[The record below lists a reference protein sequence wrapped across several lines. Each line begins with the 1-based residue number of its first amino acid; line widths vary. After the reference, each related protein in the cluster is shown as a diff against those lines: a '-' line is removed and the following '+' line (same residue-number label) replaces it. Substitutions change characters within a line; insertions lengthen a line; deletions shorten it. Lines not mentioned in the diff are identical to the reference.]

1 MSLSLYWN
9 CKVTII
15 VDADTFL
22 LFLLP
27 PILLDKF
34 LSPRVKRLC
43 LGIVAVDIAIILG
56 VVSSMPSLVTL
67 ATQNCWFLF
76 ILSSLDP
83 CFLCL
88 LFPFLVPEC
97 RVWYRLL
104 NSLGWNRSRVLLHYW
119 VVSRWIWNMQ
129 VEWLTKL
136 HCGGVGFC

>member
-67 ATQNCWFLF
+67 ATQNC
-76 ILSSLDP
+76 
-83 CFLCL
+83 
-88 LFPFLVPEC
+88 
-97 RVWYRLL
+97 
-104 NSLGWNRSRVLLHYW
+104 
-119 VVSRWIWNMQ
+119 
-129 VEWLTKL
+129 
-136 HCGGVGFC
+136 